1 MMNKIKIF
9 GEDDS
14 KYILL
19 PIEFDMVV
27 YLPKDYNVDKLTL
40 EEVGNMVDRI
50 GRIDMGEM
58 VLNNLDISRIIR
70 E

>member
-1 MMNKIKIF
+1 MKNIKIF

-14 KYILL
+14 RYILI

-27 YLPKDYNVDKLTL
+27 YLPEDYDSDKISLK
-40 EEVGNMVDRI
+40 EVGNMVDDI

>member
-1 MMNKIKIF
+1 MKNIKIF

-14 KYILL
+14 RYILI

-27 YLPKDYNVDKLTL
+27 YLPEDYDSDKISLK
-40 EEVGNMVDRI
+40 EVGNMVDDI

-58 VLNNLDISRIIR
+58 VLNNLDISKIIR

>member
-1 MMNKIKIF
+1 MNKIKIF

-40 EEVGNMVDRI
+40 EEVGNMVDHI

>member
-1 MMNKIKIF
+1 MNKIKIF